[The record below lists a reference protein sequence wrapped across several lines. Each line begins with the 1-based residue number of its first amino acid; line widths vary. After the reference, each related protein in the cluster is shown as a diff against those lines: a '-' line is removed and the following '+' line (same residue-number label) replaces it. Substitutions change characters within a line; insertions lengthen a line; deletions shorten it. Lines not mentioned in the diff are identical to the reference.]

1 MKKNLLILMLGLLV
15 FSGCSKDDDTSNNF
29 MGETPEEETPEEET
43 PALAREDFPIQD
55 FMYQAMNVYYLYKSD
70 IPELADTFFNTV
82 PEYVEYLSQNPD
94 PDVFFYDELLS
105 EQDRFS
111 FLTDDYQELENSFSG
126 VSKSNGLKFQLV
138 RFSNTNNIF
147 GYVRYV
153 AGNSPAADSEIKRGD
168 LFTEIDGTPLTIDN
182 YQSLIGRDS
191 YTLTLATIVENAE
204 GGRTVTQ
211 TGETVTLTKETNFAE
226 NPILIAKTLD
236 VEGQKIGYLMYNS
249 FVSQYD
255 DELNS
260 AFAQFKADGITDL
273 VLDLR
278 YNGGGSV
285 ATAIDLTSMI
295 TGQFD
300 GEVLIKEQWNAE
312 AMAYFE
318 SEEPESL
325 LNRFNST
332 IYTGTSEEQPINSL
346 NLNRLYVIGTES
358 TASASELTVIG
369 LEPYIPV
376 TLVGTTTVGKFQA
389 SATLYD
395 GDNFGKNN
403 LNPEH
408 KYAIQPL
415 IYTYSNADGTVG
427 PPTGLTPDVTKEED
441 IANLGV
447 LGEPTEPLLASALQ
461 AITGKSFV
469 SKNRK
474 KPFDIPVKTV
484 GESDMFSPTFQKMYD
499 NNLPVIKK

>member
-1 MKKNLLILMLGLLV
+1 MTMKKNFLILLLGLLV
-15 FSGCSKDDDTSNNF
+15 FSGCSKDDDT
-29 MGETPEEETPEEET
+29 PPVVEEVPVEET
-43 PALAREDFPIQD
+43 PALTREDFEVQD
-55 FMYQAMNVYYLYKSD
+55 YIYQAMNVYYLYKAD
-70 IPELADTFFNTV
+70 IPELADTYFTSL
-82 PEYVEYLSQNPD
+82 PQYVEYLSNNPD
-94 PDVFFYDELLS
+94 PEVFFNNELLS
-105 EQDRFS
+105 NQDRFS
-111 FLTDDYQELENSFSG
+111 FITDDYVALENQFSG

-138 RFSNTNNIF
+138 RFSNSDNIF

-153 AGNSPAADSEIKRGD
+153 AENSPAASSEIKRGD
-168 LFTEIDGTPLTIDN
+168 LFTEIDGTSLNINN
-182 YQSLIGRDS
+182 YQDLIGRDS
-191 YTLTLATIVENAE
+191 YTLSLAEIQENAN
-204 GGRTVTQ
+204 GGRTVVE
-211 TGETVTLTKETNFAE
+211 TGKSVTLTKQTNFAE
-226 NPILIAKTLD
+226 NPILVAKTLN

-255 DELNS
+255 DDLNA
-260 AFAQFKADGITDL
+260 AFAQFKSDGITDL

-285 ATAIDLTSMI
+285 ASAIDLTSMI

-300 GEVLIKEQWNAE
+300 GKVLIKEQWNAE

-318 SEEPESL
+318 AEAPESL

-332 IYTGTSEEQPINSL
+332 IFTGTDQEEAINSL
-346 NLNRLYVIGTES
+346 NLNRLYVIGTGS

-395 GDNFGKNN
+395 GDNFGKTNI
-403 LNPEH
+403 NPDH

-415 IYTYSNADGTVG
+415 IYTYSNADGAVG
-427 PPTGLTPDVTKEED
+427 PPTGLTPDITKQED
-441 IANLGV
+441 IANMGV
-447 LGEPTEPLLASALQ
+447 LGEPTEPLLAAALQ

-474 KPFDIPVKTV
+474 APFNIPVKTV
-484 GESDMFSPTFQKMYD
+484 GETDMFSPTFQKMYD
-499 NNLPVIKK
+499 NNIPVIKK

>member
-1 MKKNLLILMLGLLV
+1 MKKNFLVLLLGLLV
-15 FSGCSKDDDTSNNF
+15 FTGCSKDDGPS
-29 MGETPEEETPEEET
+29 EQLSR
-43 PALAREDFPIQD
+43 ADFPIQD
-55 FMYQAMNVYYLYKSD
+55 FIYQAMNVYYLYKGD
-70 IPELADTFFNTV
+70 IPELADDYFTSTPN
-82 PEYVEYLSQNPD
+82 YVEYLSESPNPED
-94 PDVFFYDELLS
+94 FFNNELLS
-105 EQDRFS
+105 NQDRFS
-111 FLTDDYQELENSFSG
+111 FITDDYVALENQFSG

-138 RFSNTNNIF
+138 RFSNSDNIF

-153 AGNSPAADSEIKRGD
+153 AENSPAASSEIKRGD
-168 LFTEIDGTPLTIDN
+168 LFTQIDGTSLNINN
-182 YQSLIGRDS
+182 YQDLIGRDS
-191 YTLTLATIVENAE
+191 YTLSLAEVQENAS
-204 GGRTVTQ
+204 GGRTVAE
-211 TGETVTLTKETNFAE
+211 TGKTVTLTKETNFAE

-255 DELNS
+255 DELNA
-260 AFAQFKADGITDL
+260 AFAQFKSDGITDL

-285 ATAIDLTSMI
+285 ATAIDLTSMV

-318 SEEPESL
+318 AEAPESL

-332 IYTGTSEEQPINSL
+332 IFTGTSQEEPINSL
-346 NLNRLYVIGTES
+346 NLNRLYVIGTNS

-395 GDNFGKNN
+395 GDNFGKTNI
-403 LNPEH
+403 NPDH

-415 IYTYSNADGTVG
+415 IYTYSNADGVVG
-427 PPTGLTPDVTKEED
+427 PPSGLTPDITKEED
-441 IANLGV
+441 IANMGV
-447 LGEPTEPLLASALQ
+447 LGEPTEPLLAAALQ

-474 KPFDIPVKTV
+474 APFDIPVKTV
-484 GESDMFSPTFQKMYD
+484 GETDMFSPTFQRMYD
-499 NNLPVIKK
+499 NNIPVIKK

>member
-1 MKKNLLILMLGLLV
+1 MTMKKNFLIFLLGLLV
-15 FSGCSKDDDTSNNF
+15 FSSCSKDDDAPSIL
-29 MGETPEEETPEEET
+29 ED
-43 PALAREDFPIQD
+43 REDYPIQD
-55 FMYQAMNVYYLYKSD
+55 FMYQAMNLYYLYKSD
-70 IPELADTFFNTV
+70 IPELADTYFTSLSS
-82 PEYVEYLSQNPD
+82 PEYVEYLSENPD
-94 PDVFFYDELLS
+94 PEAFFYDDLVS
-105 EQDRFS
+105 DQDRFS
-111 FLTDDYQELENSFSG
+111 FMTDDYVALENQFSG

-138 RFSNTNNIF
+138 RFSNSDNIF

-153 AGNSPAADSEIKRGD
+153 AANSPAANSDIKRGD
-168 LFTEIDGTPLTIDN
+168 LFTKIDGVDLDINN

-191 YTLTLATIVENAE
+191 YTLTLAAITENAS
-204 GGRTVTQ
+204 GGRTVSE
-211 TGETVTLTKETNFAE
+211 TGKTVTLTKETNFAE
-226 NPILIAKTLD
+226 NPILIAKTLNVD
-236 VEGQKIGYLMYNS
+236 GQKIGYLMYNS

-255 DELNS
+255 DELND

-300 GEVLIKEQWNAE
+300 GEILIKEQWNDE
-312 AMAYFE
+312 VMAYFE
-318 SEEPESL
+318 SEAPESL

-332 IYTGTSEEQPINSL
+332 IFTGTSAEEPINSL

-369 LEPYIPV
+369 LRPYIPV

-395 GDNFGKNN
+395 GDNFGKTNI
-403 LNPEH
+403 NPDH
-408 KYAIQPL
+408 TYAIQPL
-415 IYTYSNADGTVG
+415 IYTYSNADGVVG

-441 IANLGV
+441 IANMGV
-447 LGEPTEPLLASALQ
+447 LGEPTEPLLAAALQ

-474 KPFDIPVKTV
+474 EPFNIPVKTI
-484 GESDMFSPTFQKMYD
+484 GESDMFSPTFQRMYD
-499 NNLPVIKK
+499 NNIPVIKK

>member
-1 MKKNLLILMLGLLV
+1 MKKNFLLLLLGLLV
-15 FSGCSKDDDTSNNF
+15 FTGCSKDDGPS
-29 MGETPEEETPEEET
+29 EQLSR
-43 PALAREDFPIQD
+43 ADFPIQD
-55 FMYQAMNVYYLYKSD
+55 FIYQAMNVYYLYKGD
-70 IPELADTFFNTV
+70 IPELADDYFTSTPN
-82 PEYVEYLSQNPD
+82 YVEYLSESPNPED
-94 PDVFFYDELLS
+94 FFNNELLS
-105 EQDRFS
+105 NQDRFS
-111 FLTDDYQELENSFSG
+111 FITDDYVTLENQLSG

-138 RFSNTNNIF
+138 RFSNSDNIF

-153 AGNSPAADSEIKRGD
+153 AENSPAASSEIKRGD
-168 LFTEIDGTPLTIDN
+168 LFTQIDGTSLNINN
-182 YQSLIGRDS
+182 YQDLIGRDS
-191 YTLTLATIVENAE
+191 YTLSLAEIQENTN
-204 GGRTVTQ
+204 GGRTVVE
-211 TGETVTLTKETNFAE
+211 TGKTVTLTKQINFAE

-236 VEGQKIGYLMYNS
+236 IEGQKIGYLMYNS

-255 DELNS
+255 DELNA
-260 AFAQFKADGITDL
+260 AFAQFKSDGITDL

-285 ATAIDLTSMI
+285 ASAIDLTSMI

-318 SEEPESL
+318 SEAPESL

-332 IYTGTSEEQPINSL
+332 IFTGTNQEESINSL
-346 NLNRLYVIGTES
+346 NLNRLYVIGTGS
-358 TASASELTVIG
+358 TASASELTIIG

-395 GDNFGKNN
+395 GDNFGKTNI
-403 LNPEH
+403 NPDH
-408 KYAIQPL
+408 TYAIQPL
-415 IYTYSNADGTVG
+415 IYTYSNADGVVG
-427 PPTGLTPDVTKEED
+427 PPSGLTPDITKEED
-441 IANLGV
+441 IANMGV
-447 LGEPTEPLLASALQ
+447 LGEPTEPLLAAALQ

-474 KPFDIPVKTV
+474 APFDIPVKTV
-484 GESDMFSPTFQKMYD
+484 GETDMFSPTFQRMYD
-499 NNLPVIKK
+499 NNIPVIKK